1 MTIRIDYLNI
11 FSNVLCQV
19 MEETFTAHG
28 IEAITE
34 DEFDDIVAECTQ
46 KCFWQ
51 TVREFRDTFG
61 LSVLPKAH
69 YSPSTWMWR

>member
-28 IEAITE
+28 IDVITE
-34 DEFDDIVAECTQ
+34 DEFDDIVAE
-46 KCFWQ
+46 
-51 TVREFRDTFG
+51 
-61 LSVLPKAH
+61 
-69 YSPSTWMWR
+69 

>member
-34 DEFDDIVAECTQ
+34 DEFDDIVAECRD
-46 KCFWQ
+46 KCYFQ
-51 TVREFRDTFG
+51 SIGEFRRKYG
-61 LSVLPKAH
+61 QSVVPRI
-69 YSPSTWMWR
+69 SREMRTWGP